1 MRVRRL
7 LRIGAVRWAVA
18 EAIPLGCIF
27 IGMLL
32 LHEPVTVAGHM
43 LGFFL
48 ALMGGTVCTV
58 YYLYKVVGSSG
69 GWTIPLIL
77 LNIPATFLGSFIFED
92 DPVTAA
98 QDPGITPLIITGTY
112 WLVWGCLL
120 GAIAIVVALAVVNG
134 ERWMSRNPAP
144 DRLTRGSRAP

>member
-1 MRVRRL
+1 L

-32 LHEPVTVAGHM
+32 LHEPVTVAGHIV
-43 LGFFL
+43 GFLL
-48 ALMGGTVCTV
+48 ALMGGTVFTV

-77 LNIPATFLGSFIFED
+77 LNLPATYLGAMIFED
-92 DPVTAA
+92 DPVTNA
-98 QDPGITPLIITGTY
+98 QNPEITPLIITGTY
-112 WLVWGCLL
+112 WLAWGCLL
-120 GAIAIVVALAVVNG
+120 GAIAIVVVLAVVNG
-134 ERWMSRNPAP
+134 ERWMKRNPATK
-144 DRLTRGSRAP
+144 RLTRGSRAP